1 MRATSRTN
9 RSAEGGT
16 RSSPHYGGEGIL
28 IHPPHQGV
36 CGRHGTED
44 QGVTPGELPESSGG
58 TEGSDSIRA
67 SEARSGALEVVGR
80 LDSTGSAAKATR
92 PEVWRPSGSG
102 KPAGEDGRGEK
113 EREMSKAG
121 EVESS
126 LSERPGHHRP
136 RRLADWI
143 NSTGARKVHSLI
155 DKVYKRKNLEIA
167 WERVRA
173 NHGAGGIDGE
183 SIEAFGEG
191 LEEHLARLHEELRT
205 DSYAPQPVRQ
215 VRIPKVGKPGEWRML
230 GIPTI
235 LDRVCQQA
243 LLNRLE
249 PIFEPVFDDANFG
262 YRRGRSTKD
271 ALRKVW
277 KEIEAGRE
285 WIVDADLKDFFGS
298 VDHEKLLALVAQR
311 VSDGRVLR
319 LIEAML
325 TAGSY
330 GEGRLF
336 PTERG
341 TPQGGVASPLL
352 SNILLTPFDREM
364 RSKGYQLTRYADD
377 WVITC
382 TSATEARAAL
392 GSASRVLKELGVNIN
407 LQKTRI
413 VHVRHGFEFLGY
425 KIKRGGRPMR
435 LPTSKIRTRA
445 RPGALYAF
453 PREKS
458 IRHFRDQI
466 RRLTRRNA
474 PVSTQEL
481 IKQVNP
487 VVRGW
492 GHHYKRAHV
501 RKLFHQL
508 DGWLVRRIWSHRF
521 GKWRCCG
528 WTTLP
533 RCKLYG
539 EFGLVN
545 LVALIPS
552 IATQRRASS

>member
-1 MRATSRTN
+1 
-9 RSAEGGT
+9 
-16 RSSPHYGGEGIL
+16 
-28 IHPPHQGV
+28 
-36 CGRHGTED
+36 
-44 QGVTPGELPESSGG
+44 
-58 TEGSDSIRA
+58 
-67 SEARSGALEVVGR
+67 
-80 LDSTGSAAKATR
+80 
-92 PEVWRPSGSG
+92 
-102 KPAGEDGRGEK
+102 
-113 EREMSKAG
+113 MSKAG

-126 LSERPGHHRP
+126 LSERPEHHRP

-143 NSTGARKVHSLI
+143 NPTGARKVHSLI

-167 WERVRA
+167 WERVSA

-191 LEEHLARLHEELRT
+191 LEARLVRLHEELRT
-205 DSYAPQPVRQ
+205 DSYTPQPVRQ
-215 VRIPKVGKPGEWRML
+215 VRIPKAGKPGEWRML

-235 LDRVCQQA
+235 YDRVCQQA

-298 VDHEKLLALVAQR
+298 VDHEKLLTLVAQR

-336 PTERG
+336 PSERG

-382 TSATEARAAL
+382 SSAAEARAAL
-392 GSASRVLKELGVNIN
+392 AAAGQILKNLGVNIN
-407 LQKTRI
+407 PQKTRI
-413 VHVRHGFEFLGY
+413 VHIRHGFEFLGY
-425 KIKRGGRPMR
+425 KIKRGGTPMR

-458 IRHFRDQI
+458 IRRFKDQI

-474 PVSTQEL
+474 PVNTQEL

-487 VVRGW
+487 LVRGW

-501 RKLFHQL
+501 RKLFHRL

-528 WTTLP
+528 WKMLP
-533 RCKLYG
+533 LRKLYG

-552 IATQRRASS
+552 IAAQRMASS